1 MESERPDELIS
12 EFQRCLDELR
22 GTRAERKRA
31 EEEILLLQRIIIAIT
46 ESENMDAALF
56 AVLERIC
63 GTTEWVYGE
72 VWVPDLDGK
81 LLERNPV
88 WYGEAAGLG
97 DFSASSEGFK
107 FPPGDGL
114 PGRVWASRKPLW
126 IDDVTL
132 DMDYKRKDMARDAGL
147 RTAVAIPVLSRDEVV
162 AVMVFYM
169 FKVGEEDEMFVR
181 VLSAIA
187 AHLGSVIRRK
197 KAEDELRRREE
208 YFRSLIENNLDIVTL
223 LAKDGT
229 ILYESPS
236 VKNLFGYEPEELTGK
251 NAFDYVHPDDLPLV
265 KNRFRLIVESPLV
278 TQSAEFRFRH
288 KDGTWRIL
296 ESVGKSA
303 LEPLKGV
310 IVNSRD
316 ITGFRRT
323 EELFRMEKDSIEAQL
338 RQSQKMEAVGQL
350 ASGVAHEF
358 NNLMTVIEGNA
369 DIALSKVGEEEP
381 ASINLKEILRIIAR
395 GATLTRE
402 LLTFGR
408 SQPMEKRN
416 LNINQVI
423 EGISKVIRHLIG
435 ENISIKTE
443 LGADLWNIEAD
454 QGQMEQIL
462 MNLVINSKDAMP
474 DGGRLFIKTGNV
486 NIDEAYCRVY
496 GEARTGRFV
505 CVSVEDTGMGMD
517 ADTLPRI
524 FEPFFTTKET
534 SKGTGLGLSV
544 VYGIVKGHNGWINV
558 YSSPGKGSV
567 FKCYFP
573 AVYGEVEE
581 KEGRIELP
589 EAYGGKEGILLVE
602 DERDVREITE
612 RMLEGKGYK
621 VFVASNCEEAVSIF
635 REKGGEIDLL
645 FTDMMLPD
653 RSGLE
658 LADELKGKS
667 PKLRFLITSGYSAD
681 HLKFRGD
688 YHFIGKPFSM
698 MELLRAIREAMEG
711 SSKGQ

>member
-1 MESERPDELIS
+1 MENERPDELIS
-12 EFQRCLDELR
+12 EFQRCLNELR
-22 GTRAERKRA
+22 GTRAERTRA
-31 EEEILLLQRIIIAIT
+31 EEEILLLQRIIIAIN

-56 AVLERIC
+56 AVLEKIC
-63 GTTEWVYGE
+63 NTMEWVYGE
-72 VWVPDLDGK
+72 VWTPHPEGGF
-81 LLERNPV
+81 LERNHV
-88 WYGEAAGLG
+88 WYGEATGLG
-97 DFSASSEGFK
+97 DFTALSESFR
-107 FPPGDGL
+107 FHPEDGL
-114 PGRVWASRKPLW
+114 PGRVWSSKKPLW
-126 IDDVTL
+126 IKDVTQ
-132 DMDYKRKDMARDAGL
+132 DEDYKRRDMARDAGL
-147 RTAVAIPVLSRDEVV
+147 RTAVAIPVLDREEVV
-162 AVMVFYM
+162 EVMVFYM
-169 FKVGEEDEMFVR
+169 RTVREEDETFVR

-197 KAEDELRRREE
+197 KAEDELRRREK
-208 YFRSLIENNLDIVTL
+208 YFRSLIENNLDIVTV

-229 ILYESPS
+229 VLYKSPS
-236 VKNLFGYEPEELTGK
+236 IRNVLGYEPEELTGK
-251 NAFDYVHPDDLPLV
+251 DLFDYVHPDDLPMV
-265 KNRFRLIVESPLV
+265 KKRFRLIAENPLA

-288 KDGTWRIL
+288 RDGTWHVL
-296 ESVGKSA
+296 ESVGKSV

-316 ITGFRRT
+316 ITDFRRA
-323 EELFRMEKDSIEAQL
+323 EEMFRIEKNNIEAQL

-358 NNLMTVIEGNA
+358 NNLMTVIQGNA
-369 DIALSKVGEEEP
+369 DIALSKFGEGEP
-381 ASINLKEILRIIAR
+381 ASINLKEILRVIAR

-416 LNINQVI
+416 LNINKII
-423 EGISKVIRHLIG
+423 EGISKVLRHLIG

-454 QGQMEQIL
+454 PGQMEQVLI
-462 MNLVINSKDAMP
+462 NLVINSKDAMP

-486 NIDEAYCRVY
+486 NIDETYCRVY
-496 GEARTGRFV
+496 GEARVGRFV
-505 CVSVEDTGMGMD
+505 CVSVEDTGRGMD
-517 ADTLPRI
+517 ADTLSRI
-524 FEPFFTTKET
+524 FEPFFTTKEI

-558 YSSPGKGSV
+558 YSTPGKGSV
-567 FKCYFP
+567 FKSYFP

-581 KEGRIELP
+581 KEGKIELP

-602 DERDVREITE
+602 DERDVREITQ

-621 VFVASNCEEAVSIF
+621 VFAASNCEEAASLF
-635 REKGGEIDLL
+635 REKSGEIDLL

-698 MELLRAIREAMEG
+698 MELLRAIREAVEG
-711 SSKGQ
+711 SSKRQ